1 MLNILL
7 LLQTVHQNVHQT
19 VHNLPLKKKFT
30 VPKIYTGGV
39 DITLWGQLSKTEQNE
54 ALSKDWYIYYKFL
67 DEDTNKLKRMPNIK
81 GGANR
86 LKTKKERIQYL
97 ITLRDSLE
105 YLLEKG
111 FHPYK
116 DNDLSLLDDEIIEAK
131 KENAKPI
138 IENPVEIIT
147 PVNPP
152 PIAIDVE
159 PIDEEPMM
167 TIKEAF
173 DFALKMKKMT
183 LNVTSYPTFES
194 HINQFRNWL
203 DESKPISYITR
214 KLTNEYLNEVLEKTS
229 ARNRNNTRIDISSLF
244 EILVNDE
251 IVKENFI
258 KKINVLKSKPER
270 NKTYTPEMQTDIYEH
285 LKNNDT
291 ILLLFVQFVSFN
303 FLRPIEVCRLK
314 VGDIDIKD
322 RKLYVRAKNK
332 AVKIK
337 IIPEILI
344 KELPDLSKLNKNAF
358 LFTPS
363 KIGDEWNATENNR
376 RDSFSKRFKEV
387 VKDHFNL
394 GIDYGMYSF
403 RHTFITKL
411 YRELRKSFTP
421 FEAKSKLMLITGHS
435 TMTAL
440 EQYLRDIDAELPEDY
455 SDLLK

>member
-1 MLNILL
+1 MRNILL

-19 VHNLPLKKKFT
+19 GHILQPKKKFT
-30 VPKIYTGGV
+30 IPKIYTGGV
-39 DITLWGQLSKTEQNE
+39 DITLWGQLSKAEQNQ

-67 DEDTNKLKRMPNIK
+67 DEKTNKLKRMPNIK
-81 GGANR
+81 GGVNR
-86 LKTKKERIQYL
+86 LKTKKERIEYL

-116 DNDLSLLDDEIIEAK
+116 DNDLSLLDNEKNHVKNSKIIEESSK
-131 KENAKPI
+131 LITIQESNIVNSVKEPI
-138 IENPVEIIT
+138 I
-147 PVNPP
+147 
-152 PIAIDVE
+152 VE
-159 PIDEEPMM
+159 PIM

-173 DFALKMKKMT
+173 EFALKIKKGS
-183 LNVTSYPTFES
+183 LNETSYKNFEGR
-194 HINQFRNWL
+194 INRFRKWL
-203 DESKPISYITR
+203 DENLPITSITR
-214 KLTNEYLNEVLEKTS
+214 KIANEYLNEILENSS
-229 ARNRNNTRIDISSLF
+229 ARNRNNTRIDLSSLF
-244 EILVNDE
+244 EVLSNNE
-251 IVKENFI
+251 IISDNFI

-270 NKTYTPEMQTDIYEH
+270 NKTYTPEMQTDIYAH
-285 LKNNDT
+285 LKENDA
-291 ILLLFVQFVSFN
+291 ILLLFVQFVSYN
-303 FLRPIEVCRLK
+303 FLRPVEVCRLK

-344 KELPDLSKLNKNAF
+344 NELPDLSQLDKDLF
-358 LFTPS
+358 LFTPN
-363 KIGDEWNATENNR
+363 KIGENWNATENNR
-376 RDSFSKRFKEV
+376 RDYFSKQFKAI
-387 VKDHFNL
+387 VKEHFNL

-411 YRELRKSFTP
+411 YRELRKTLTP

-455 SDLLK
+455 SNFLK

>member
-1 MLNILL
+1 MRNILL

-19 VHNLPLKKKFT
+19 GHILQPKKKFT
-30 VPKIYTGGV
+30 IPKIYTGGV
-39 DITLWGQLSKTEQNE
+39 DITLWGQLSKLEQNQ

-67 DEDTNKLKRMPNIK
+67 DEKTNKLKRMPNIK
-81 GGANR
+81 GGVNR
-86 LKTKKERIQYL
+86 LKTKKERIEYL

-116 DNDLSLLDDEIIEAK
+116 DNDLSLLDNEKNHVKNSKIIEESSKLTEIKEPNIVNSAK
-131 KENAKPI
+131 EPNI
-138 IENPVEIIT
+138 
-147 PVNPP
+147 
-152 PIAIDVE
+152 VE
-159 PIDEEPMM
+159 PIM

-173 DFALKMKKMT
+173 EFALKIKKGS
-183 LNVTSYPTFES
+183 LNETSYKNFEGR
-194 HINQFRNWL
+194 INRFRKWL
-203 DESKPISYITR
+203 DENLPITSITR
-214 KLTNEYLNEVLEKTS
+214 KLANEYLNEILESSS
-229 ARNRNNTRIDISSLF
+229 ARNRNNTRIDLSSLF
-244 EILVNDE
+244 EVLSNNE
-251 IVKENFI
+251 IISDNFI

-270 NKTYTPEMQTDIYEH
+270 NKTYTPEMQTDIYAH
-285 LKNNDT
+285 LKENDV
-291 ILLLFVQFVSFN
+291 ILLLFVQFVSYN
-303 FLRPIEVCRLK
+303 FLRPVEVCRLK

-344 KELPDLSKLNKNAF
+344 NELPDLSELDKNMF
-358 LFTPS
+358 LFTPNN
-363 KIGDEWNATENNR
+363 IGEEWNATENNR
-376 RDSFSKRFKEV
+376 RDYFSKRFKAV

-411 YRELRKSFTP
+411 YRELRKTLTP

-455 SDLLK
+455 SNLLK